1 MKYMVS
7 GMKPVAVKKPFNFD
21 AAYEALEQ
29 SFRKASDAYEA
40 LVTSGSAVEEF
51 EACLR
56 DGAAALESIKKYG
69 VTPQNMSLINEGN
82 QLDKALGLEALDMTA
97 IESLSES
104 TKKLLQ
110 DNYTKGLEALGSE
123 NLKSFVQAIKDFF
136 KKILEWLKERFFGL
150 SRLTKILENTKI
162 EGELD
167 GEKKVTAIACDDI
180 KAILDDQAEFSDSV
194 HTIAEAGGKPASGF
208 MQDLDE
214 LDKKGSEA
222 GTLPEKKEDTV
233 SGLGYDVAKAEQA
246 RVDFL
251 ATVKKVI
258 PTLDADWKKIQAEF
272 RKVES
277 EDPSGEGFLEKIKTW
292 RRGMIIANKFTGF
305 TTKSLQIVG
314 MSILAVSKAVKK
326 AAPAEPA
333 PAA

>member
-167 GEKKVTAIACDDI
+167 GEKKITAIACDDI
-180 KAILDDQAEFSDSV
+180 KAILDDQTEFSDSV
-194 HTIAEAGGKPASGF
+194 HTIAEAGGKPAAGF
-208 MQDLDE
+208 MQDLDA

-233 SGLGYDVAKAEQA
+233 SGDTEKNSPS
-246 RVDFL
+246 
-251 ATVKKVI
+251 TVTHTPCWHLPMQKV
-258 PTLDADWKKIQAEF
+258 P
-272 RKVES
+272 
-277 EDPSGEGFLEKIKTW
+277 PS
-292 RRGMIIANKFTGF
+292 
-305 TTKSLQIVG
+305 
-314 MSILAVSKAVKK
+314 SILSLRFSLAINSCSRSTTGREPLMWQDEPIHTVTFIVVSPLLFQFGRKWDGLSLMHAKK
-326 AAPAEPA
+326 R
-333 PAA
+333 

>member
-110 DNYTKGLEALGSE
+110 NNYTKGLEALGTE
-123 NLKSFVQAIKDFF
+123 NIKSFIQSIKDFF
-136 KKILEWLKERFFGL
+136 LKIVEWLKERFFGTAKL
-150 SRLTKILENTKI
+150 VKILKEEKFDGEFNGETQINAI
-162 EGELD
+162 EFSKAEALLSTVESNAAELD
-167 GEKKVTAIACDDI
+167 RLANGDDLQASADKINEETTYLVPDKKADTVAALGYTKDNIGGLKDKFVTAA
-180 KAILDDQAEFSDSV
+180 
-194 HTIAEAGGKPASGF
+194 T
-208 MQDLDE
+208 
-214 LDKKGSEA
+214 
-222 GTLPEKKEDTV
+222 GT
-233 SGLGYDVAKAEQA
+233 VAKM
-246 RVDFL
+246 
-251 ATVKKVI
+251 
-258 PTLDADWKKIQAEF
+258 DASWKKIQANYKKFEAET
-272 RKVES
+272 KG
-277 EDPSGEGFLEKIKTW
+277 EDPSIIEKGKMW
-292 RRGMIIANKFTGF
+292 FKGLRAASKCMGQVNKA
-305 TTKSLQIVG
+305 LQAVG
-314 MSILAVSKAVKK
+314 MSILAAKKAFKA